1 MIFKL
6 TLTLLLTLLAFASFA
21 QVDEI
26 KKKSKENS
34 ERKESSGGSSGG
46 GGNFFAFFDMFRFF
60 GMWQADK
67 LAKREINPRI
77 VSFEAFAQ
85 AAVQPSNY
93 YLVQPRL
100 RGNWGLFSTDLR
112 FNWLI
117 EQDINGNKELSTID
131 WQIVQFNLVTTKSV
145 TGRVGLGSMYENF
158 GDYNSFFESSFGL
171 SVYPEPWQL
180 AFNVEYRVANDFTT
194 GAVPR
199 REFNFS
205 LEREVFS
212 FGKWHGNATLGG
224 VYQRYYEAISVWGIQ
239 AGLVMRAY

>member
-1 MIFKL
+1 MKIKL
-6 TLTLLLTLLAFASFA
+6 TLALTLLTLASFA

-34 ERKESSGGSSGG
+34 DRKESSGGSSGRS
-46 GGNFFAFFDMFRFF
+46 GNVFAFFDMFRFF

-85 AAVQPSNY
+85 AAIQPSNY

-131 WQIVQFNLVTTKSV
+131 WQLVQFNIVTTKSV
-145 TGRVGLGSMYENF
+145 TGRIGFGSMYENF
-158 GDYNSFFESSFGL
+158 GDHNSFFEFSSGV
-171 SVYPEPWQL
+171 SAYPEQWPI
-180 AFNVEYRVANDFTT
+180 AFNIEYRVANDFET

-199 REFNFS
+199 REFNFNI
-205 LEREVFS
+205 ERTVFNS
-212 FGKWHGNATLGG
+212 GKWHGNVTLGG

-239 AGLVMRAY
+239 AGFVFRVY